1 MQTYWINTPSIIGD
15 IPLKNMLIT
24 TALASTFAFS
34 GLATA
39 ANGVI
44 NFQGELTNTTCT
56 AVPGPGSGSGSN
68 FLIDFGKVSIADLSD
83 GTGTSHGG
91 AKYVNVQIDCTSAAS
106 VTTVKAGFDPAA
118 GSGID
123 LNDGRLLAVNGL
135 SRGAGIA
142 MIDEAGAVIN
152 LSANETIDWPLTV
165 DPTTGD
171 ATALM
176 QMRAAYVL
184 NGVTPVPGT
193 NTAQL
198 PFTLTFE

>member
-1 MQTYWINTPSIIGD
+1 
-15 IPLKNMLIT
+15 LKNMFIA

-34 GLATA
+34 GLAHAT
-39 ANGVI
+39 NGVI

-91 AKYVNVQIDCTSAAS
+91 AKFVNVQIDCTNAAT

-123 LNDGRLLAVNGL
+123 LNDSRLLAVNGA

-142 MIDEAGAVIN
+142 MIDETGAVID
-152 LSANETIDWPLTV
+152 LSGNETIDWPLTV
-165 DPTTGD
+165 DTTTGA

-176 QMRAAYVL
+176 QMRAAYVR
-184 NGVTPVPGT
+184 NGVTPVPGA

>member
-1 MQTYWINTPSIIGD
+1 LKRII
-15 IPLKNMLIT
+15 IA
-24 TALASTFAFS
+24 TALASTFALS
-34 GLATA
+34 GLAHA
-39 ANGVI
+39 ANGII
-44 NFQGELTNTTCT
+44 NFQGELINSTCT
-56 AVPGPGSGSGSN
+56 AVPGPGSGSGSGSN

-91 AKYVNVQIDCTSAAS
+91 ARFVNVQVDCTNATSL
-106 VTTVKAGFDPAA
+106 TTVKAGFDPAA

-123 LNDGRLLAVNGL
+123 ANDSRLLAVTGA

-142 MIDEAGAVIN
+142 MINEAGAVIN
-152 LSANETIDWPLTV
+152 LSGNETIDWPLTV
-165 DPTTGD
+165 DATTGD

-176 QMRAAYVL
+176 QMRAAYVR
-184 NGVTPVPGT
+184 NGVTPVPGA